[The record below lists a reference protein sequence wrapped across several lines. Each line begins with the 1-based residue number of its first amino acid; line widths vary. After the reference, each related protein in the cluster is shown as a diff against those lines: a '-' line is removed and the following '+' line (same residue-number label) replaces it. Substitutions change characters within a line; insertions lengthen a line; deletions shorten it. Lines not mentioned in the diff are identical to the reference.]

1 MVRILGEVVS
11 HFNQLIVAKKTG
23 NRDDGGD
30 QNGDIQTDTKR
41 SNDSH
46 LNAVTICMNMNIPMC
61 CRFVE
66 LITL

>member
-23 NRDDGGD
+23 NKDADDD
-30 QNGDIQTDTKR
+30 DGDIQTNTKR

-46 LNAVTICMNMNIPMC
+46 LNAVTICMNMNIPTC
-61 CRFVE
+61 CQFVE